1 MLSMLEYFSETHL
14 DNYVTDEQINIE
26 GLCQIIRKNRDYY
39 GGGIAILPKHGVAVI
54 RTVFGWR

>member
-39 GGGIAILPKHGVAVI
+39 GGGIAILPKQKK
-54 RTVFGWR
+54 